1 MLTHQ
6 GAVIREKIDQL
17 TDALEAVEA
26 LKQEVLQM
34 QSVDFKKYADIIV
47 NLRMKNEYY
56 WLIKH
61 FDDDTLDHIRRR
73 FDKESGIAFMERFED
88 LNERIL
94 WLKEKGISPEDSRV
108 QEAAEEFWNL
118 VMEFTGGDMSL
129 LPKLIE
135 FGSMIANFPDSD
147 KESSPDGNDSGN
159 AADETEKKKAEWI
172 SRQTE
177 IQEYLQPALELYF
190 QRSGNPFGEE

>member
-1 MLTHQ
+1 
-6 GAVIREKIDQL
+6 
-17 TDALEAVEA
+17 
-26 LKQEVLQM
+26 
-34 QSVDFKKYADIIV
+34 
-47 NLRMKNEYY
+47 MKNEYY

-73 FDKESGIAFMERFED
+73 FNKESGIAFMERFED

-94 WLKEKGISPEDSRV
+94 RLKENGISPEDSRV
-108 QEAAEEFWNL
+108 QEAAEEFWKL

-147 KESSPDGNDSGN
+147 KESSANGNDSGN